1 MAGLAKAVA
10 RRIRQARERAGLT
23 QEALA
28 QRVRVETTTL
38 SRYERGE
45 LGVSLEMLDRLADA
59 LDVPVRSM
67 LEPGAAVPGLRRD
80 EDEVLRAY
88 RTLSASQKR
97 VARWLVPRLRGMK

>member
-1 MAGLAKAVA
+1 MAKAVA
-10 RRIRQARERAGLT
+10 RRIREARERAGLT

-38 SRYERGE
+38 SRYERGVI
-45 LGVSLEMLDRLADA
+45 GVSLEMLELLADA
-59 LDVPVRSM
+59 LHVPLRSL
-67 LEPGAAVPGLRRD
+67 LETGVAAPGLRRD

-97 VARWLVPRLRGMK
+97 IARWLVPRLRELK

>member
-59 LDVPVRSM
+59 LDMLLEAEALSRTTAMPVH
-67 LEPGAAVPGLRRD
+67 AVTG
-80 EDEVLRAY
+80 
-88 RTLSASQKR
+88 RTLLSIAAMAK
-97 VARWLVPRLRGMK
+97 AK